1 MSKSVIKLH
10 FNGKEYRLSL
20 KIRESS
26 VYQVFENKNA
36 KENRILRLAK
46 NKNVD
51 MKSHLK
57 SSFLNPC

>member
-1 MSKSVIKLH
+1 MNRYVKVSNSIVV
-10 FNGKEYRLSL
+10 NGVV
-20 KIRESS
+20 IRESR
-26 VYQVFENKNA
+26 VYQVLENKNA

>member
-1 MSKSVIKLH
+1 MQACEYVKVSNSTVV
-10 FNGKEYRLSL
+10 NGGV
-20 KIRESS
+20 IRESR
-26 VYQVFENKNA
+26 VYQVLENKNA

>member
-1 MSKSVIKLH
+1 MQACEYVKVSNSTVV
-10 FNGKEYRLSL
+10 NGGV
-20 KIRESS
+20 IRESR